1 MHEKALTVDTICYQ
15 TKNKPAEGPGET
27 IEELL
32 DNVVVELL
40 VGDVVVE
47 SCEPTG
53 LWRQA
58 QARSVHKGREGGGE
72 EALEIK

>member
-1 MHEKALTVDTICYQ
+1 MIADTFSYQ

-47 SCEPTG
+47 SCEPAG

-58 QARSVHKGREGGGE
+58 QA
-72 EALEIK
+72 